1 MYKSSQS
8 QFAFQVY
15 VNYEF
20 VKKTFSV
27 FEEVNLQS
35 LLGHDTSLQSSD
47 LQRSKLRKKNL
58 INQDGIKKSCAR
70 ILSQDMCFFDPWS
83 IYFNPN
89 PYG

>member
-1 MYKSSQS
+1 MYESSQS

-35 LLGHDTSLQSSD
+35 ILGHDTSLQSSD
-47 LQRSKLRKKNL
+47 LQRSKLRKK
-58 INQDGIKKSCAR
+58 
-70 ILSQDMCFFDPWS
+70 FWS
-83 IYFNPN
+83 IKMALKNIAPGF
-89 PYG
+89 